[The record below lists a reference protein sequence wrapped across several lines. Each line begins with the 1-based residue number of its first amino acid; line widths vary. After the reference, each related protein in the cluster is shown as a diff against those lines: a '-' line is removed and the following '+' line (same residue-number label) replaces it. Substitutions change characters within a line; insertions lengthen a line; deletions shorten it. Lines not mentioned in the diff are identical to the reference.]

1 MTYTSLAQAAQPSS
15 PIDQWSLAPHQP
27 APRDDHRLLVAIAS
41 GSGACI
47 DGSFEDTEAFLLF
60 EKCGRQT
67 CFIGRQ
73 PCALSAAG
81 SDTALRARLLADCD
95 LVLCADISDTSRQN
109 LSTLGIDCD
118 LAHAGSAINDA
129 VSML

>member
-1 MTYTSLAQAAQPSS
+1 MTHTSFAQVVQPSS
-15 PIDQWSLAPHQP
+15 PTDLWSLAPHQP
-27 APRDDHRLLVAIAS
+27 APRDEHRLLVAVAS
-41 GSGACI
+41 GGGACI

-73 PCALSAAG
+73 PCALTAAG
-81 SDTALRARLLADCD
+81 SDPARRARLLADCD
-95 LVLCADISDTSRQN
+95 LVLCTGISDTCRQN

-118 LAHAGSAINDA
+118 LAYAGSAISDA
-129 VSML
+129 VSAL